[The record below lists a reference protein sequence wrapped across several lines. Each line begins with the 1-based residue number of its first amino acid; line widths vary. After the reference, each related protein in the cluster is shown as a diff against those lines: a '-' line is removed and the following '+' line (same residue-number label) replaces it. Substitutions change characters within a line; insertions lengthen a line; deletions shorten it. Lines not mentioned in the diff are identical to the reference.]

1 MSIYMIKEHKN
12 FLSPDNINFIENVM
26 LNDNFPFYIKQ
37 SATENTKG
45 KQNNESFLKHI
56 ILHNLETK
64 RPSEAVNSDYYEIA
78 LNMLQQFTKAIK
90 QEVNFFTRMCFNIT
104 YANGMEKSGVHV
116 DHKYPHKQIILY
128 LNDCDKDAKTVIVD
142 DKGKDS
148 KIITPEKYKGVCFD
162 GVPHYHYFPKK
173 GLRLV
178 LVGTFI

>member
-1 MSIYMIKEHKN
+1 MVKEHKN

-90 QEVNFFTRMCFNIT
+90 QARFLSLI
-104 YANGMEKSGVHV
+104 
-116 DHKYPHKQIILY
+116 
-128 LNDCDKDAKTVIVD
+128 
-142 DKGKDS
+142 
-148 KIITPEKYKGVCFD
+148 
-162 GVPHYHYFPKK
+162 
-173 GLRLV
+173 
-178 LVGTFI
+178 